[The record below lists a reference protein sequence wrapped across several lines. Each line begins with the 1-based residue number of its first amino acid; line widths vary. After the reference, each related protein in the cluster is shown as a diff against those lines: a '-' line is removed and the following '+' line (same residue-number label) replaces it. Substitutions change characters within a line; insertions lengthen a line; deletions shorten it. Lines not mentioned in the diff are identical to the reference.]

1 MIVWLGFLWNLQEG
15 KIEVPPEKFLSVQSV
30 LRDILHNIGHVTARK
45 VASFV
50 GKIISL
56 KPALGT
62 VCQMMTR
69 NLSVALCNRKGWD
82 LNLDLPSECRQEL
95 EFWLKSLHSLPNVK
109 LTPISEIPEKI
120 MFSDASS
127 YAAAGFTLERNTK
140 IVHYMWKDDE
150 KNKSS
155 TWRELKTICLVLKG
169 LGSDL
174 SGKLVKIYTDNQNVV
189 RIACKGSMKMELH
202 QLALEVLGFCVA
214 HSIRLELAW
223 IPRDLNA
230 YADELSKIFDFDDWE
245 VRDEIFTFLNKKWGE
260 FSCDIF
266 ADCKNKK
273 VSKFFSKYYS
283 PGTSG
288 VDAFAQNWDGE
299 NCWLVPPPNLI
310 CRTVSH
316 LRICKAFGVL
326 IVPRW
331 ESALF
336 WPIIWERKYKNFRYF
351 VRDWIEFERPKNFYK
366 AGSDKNSIFALDVFP
381 SNVLVLKLDFCYD

>member
-1 MIVWLGFLWNLQEG
+1 
-15 KIEVPPEKFLSVQSV
+15 
-30 LRDILHNIGHVTARK
+30 
-45 VASFV
+45 
-50 GKIISL
+50 
-56 KPALGT
+56 
-62 VCQMMTR
+62 MTR

-155 TWRELKTICLVLKG
+155 TWRELKTIFLVLKG

-202 QLALEVLGFCVA
+202 QLSLEVLGFCVA

-245 VRDEIFTFLNKKWGE
+245 VFLR
-260 FSCDIF
+260 FSELSKLKV
-266 ADCKNKK
+266 KNISFHELHMS
-273 VSKFFSKYYS
+273 VHIEGSKTDVYRR
-283 PGTSG
+283 G
-288 VDAFAQNWDGE
+288 N
-299 NCWLVPPPNLI
+299 N
-310 CRTVSH
+310 
-316 LRICKAFGVL
+316 VL
-326 IVPRW
+326 IARTSKDTCPVYWLKLYLDLAGISKSPEDFIFR
-331 ESALF
+331 S
-336 WPIIWERKYKNFRYF
+336 IRYF
-351 VRDWIEFERPKNFYK
+351 KSSDSYKLCSCNRPISYTRARELLRDALASVGLDTKCFGLHSLRSGGATSAAENNV
-366 AGSDKNSIFALDVFP
+366 SDRL
-381 SNVLVLKLDFCYD
+381 LKLHGRWKSDLSRDNYIKDSTSNQLSVTKKLNI